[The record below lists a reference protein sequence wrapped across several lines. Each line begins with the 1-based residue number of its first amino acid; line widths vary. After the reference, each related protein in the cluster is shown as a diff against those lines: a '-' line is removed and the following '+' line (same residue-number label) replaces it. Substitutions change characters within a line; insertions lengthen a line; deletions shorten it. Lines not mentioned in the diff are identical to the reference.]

1 MATCMPPRPEAS
13 KITYPEG
20 LKNFLAISSST
31 TVSSPTVSS
40 PTVSPTYDLL
50 YGGYSEADGADAKQR
65 GPTPKSP
72 MSAGGLDT
80 EEHHSVWRQ
89 INQAHEGLVA
99 QRTKDKGDPGSWRYS
114 SWCMR
119 DRRSNGLPLR

>member
-31 TVSSPTVSS
+31 TLSSTTLSSTTLSSPTVSS

-50 YGGYSEADGADAKQR
+50 YGGYSETDGADAKQR

-99 QRTKDKGDPGSWRYS
+99 QRTKDKGDPGAWR
-114 SWCMR
+114 
-119 DRRSNGLPLR
+119 

>member
-20 LKNFLAISSST
+20 LKNFLAISSPT
-31 TVSSPTVSS
+31 TVSSPTA
-40 PTVSPTYDLL
+40 SPTYDLL

-65 GPTPKSP
+65 GPLPKSS

-80 EEHHSVWRQ
+80 EEHHEVWRQ

-99 QRTKDKGDPGSWRYS
+99 QRTKDKGDPGAWR
-114 SWCMR
+114 
-119 DRRSNGLPLR
+119 